1 MLTEFA
7 PEPAVDTPS
16 RILLYAFLPI
26 GDALFTLPTIQALRD
41 RYQGAEIVALTHG
54 ASAAIFRC
62 VPAIDE
68 VQELPPPPAW
78 RRAGAPVDELRRLR
92 GQRFDVAVDFTSPA
106 YKWISLV
113 CGIPSRLYMKF
124 DPLWWLLP
132 GRHQRWRA
140 MHAAAHYYD
149 CARELDL
156 PPWTEVSHTPRLRL
170 PAGAH
175 QQARS
180 WLGRRSLGHTGP
192 LVALHPGGAWL
203 GGRKRWPA
211 ERFAALAR
219 DLERRWGA
227 RFLFV
232 GDQQD
237 RGLAA
242 KIGAGLRRPP
252 LLAAGTTPLLTSL
265 ALIAAS
271 DLFIG
276 NDSGPLHAAAA
287 LGRPYVAI
295 FGPTV
300 AANFRPLDQYPNQGV
315 LVRPTHP
322 CGAPHYFVGSRPVWW
337 RGGCCA
343 HGCAALATIDV
354 ATVSAAADRLPRR
367 HHDMGVVG

>member
-1 MLTEFA
+1 MLTEFTHG
-7 PEPAVDTPS
+7 PAADAPS
-16 RILLYAFLPI
+16 RILLYGFLPI
-26 GDALFTLPTIQALRD
+26 GDALFTFPTIQALRD
-41 RYQGAEIVALTHG
+41 RYREAEMVMLAHG

-62 VPAIDE
+62 VPALDE
-68 VQELPPPPAW
+68 VQELPPPTVW
-78 RRAGAPVDELRRLR
+78 RRAGAPVDELRMLR

-140 MHAAAHYYD
+140 THAAAHYYA

-156 PPWTEVSHTPRLRL
+156 PPWTEVSHAPRLRL

-175 QQARS
+175 RQAQALLARGS
-180 WLGRRSLGHTGP
+180 MGQTGP

-203 GGRKRWPA
+203 GGRKRWPTG
-211 ERFAALAR
+211 RFAALAE

-227 RFLFV
+227 RLLFV

-237 RGLAA
+237 RVLAA
-242 KIGAGLRRPP
+242 KIGAGLRRSP
-252 LLAAGTTPLLTSL
+252 LMAAGTTSLLTSL

-300 AANFRPLDQYPNQGV
+300 AANFRPLDHYPDQGT

-343 HGCAALATIDV
+343 GVCAALATIDV
-354 ATVSAAADRLPRR
+354 ATVTAAADRLLLHR
-367 HHDMGVVG
+367 HDIGVVG

>member
-1 MLTEFA
+1 MLTRVA
-7 PEPAVDTPS
+7 HEPAIEAPS
-16 RILLYAFLPI
+16 RILLYGFLPI
-26 GDALFTLPTIQALRD
+26 GDAFFTLPTIQALRD
-41 RYQGAEIVALTHG
+41 RYRGAEIVMLTHG

-62 VPAIDE
+62 VPAIDD
-68 VQELPPPPAW
+68 VQELPPLPAW
-78 RRAGAPVDELRRLR
+78 GRTGPPVEELRRLR
-92 GQRFDVAVDFTSPA
+92 GHRFDVAVDFTSPA

-140 MHAAAHYYD
+140 THAAAHYYE

-156 PPWTEVSHTPRLRL
+156 PPWAEVSHAPRLRL

-175 QQARS
+175 QQAQS
-180 WLGRRSLGHTGP
+180 FLAHGSLGQTGP
-192 LVALHPGGAWL
+192 LVALHPGGTWL
-203 GGRKRWPA
+203 GGRKRWPTA
-211 ERFAALAR
+211 RFAALAE

-227 RFLFV
+227 RILCV
-232 GDQQD
+232 GDHED
-237 RGLAA
+237 RALAA
-242 KIGAGLRRPP
+242 KIGTGLRRPP
-252 LLAAGTTPLLTSL
+252 LMAAGSTSLLTSL

-300 AANFRPLDQYPNQGV
+300 AANFRPLDQYPNQGA

-322 CGAPHYFVGSRPVWW
+322 CGAPHYFVGARPVWW
-337 RGGCCA
+337 HGRCCA
-343 HGCAALATIDV
+343 GVCAVLATIDK
-354 ATVSAAADRLPRR
+354 ATVAAEADQLLCRR
-367 HHDMGVVG
+367 HAVGVVG

>member
-1 MLTEFA
+1 MLTAFA
-7 PEPAVDTPS
+7 HGPAVDAPS
-16 RILLYAFLPI
+16 RILLYGFLPI

-41 RYQGAEIVALTHG
+41 RYRGAEIVALTHG

-62 VPAIDE
+62 VPAIDD
-68 VQELPPPPAW
+68 VQELPPPAAW
-78 RRAGAPVDELRRLR
+78 RRAGPPVDELRRLR
-92 GQRFDVAVDFTSPA
+92 DHRFDVAVDFTSPA

-113 CGIPSRLYMKF
+113 CGIPRRLYMKF

-132 GRHQRWRA
+132 GRHRRWRA
-140 MHAAAHYYD
+140 THAAAHYYG

-156 PPWTEVSHTPRLRL
+156 PPWTEVSHSPRLRL
-170 PAGAH
+170 PASAH
-175 QQARS
+175 QHARS
-180 WLGRRSLGHTGP
+180 WLRRGALGHTGP

-211 ERFAALAR
+211 ERFAALAE
-219 DLERRWGA
+219 DLERRWDA
-227 RFLFV
+227 RLLFV
-232 GDQQD
+232 GDHQD

-242 KIGAGLRRPP
+242 RIGAGLRRPP
-252 LLAAGTTPLLTSL
+252 LMAAGDVSLPTSL

-300 AANFRPLDQYPNQGV
+300 AANFRPLDHAPDQGI
-315 LVRPTHP
+315 LVRPAHP
-322 CGAPHYFVGSRPVWW
+322 CGAPRYFVGSRPVWW
-337 RGGCCA
+337 RGDCCA
-343 HGCAALATIDV
+343 HVCAALAAIDV
-354 ATVSAAADRLPRR
+354 ATVTGAADRLLARR
-367 HHDMGVVG
+367 HDLEVVG